1 VSPRELDATFLDDV
15 DGLEAADTG
24 NMLLATASSA
34 AQVREA
40 ATACD
45 DAGLR
50 RIRDEGRPRA
60 VVVLGSGTAALTGDL
75 LAALAAPGSPTPVL
89 VVRGPDLPAWVGAAD
104 LAIAVSA
111 SGKAAETLAAADEAI
126 RRGARLVTVS
136 AEGSPLDLRGE
147 QASAPHVVV
156 PGGRPARASLWSMA
170 VPVLLAADA
179 LGLISVPPQAI
190 EATAEI
196 LVRYAERCRP
206 SYESF
211 LNPGKTFA
219 VDLVGTLPLVWG
231 TPPVGG
237 LAANRL
243 AAQLTRNA
251 KLPALP
257 GVLPEVLHT
266 VLGCFDGVFGSGL
279 PAARPT
285 DPLEDLFRDRAEDED
300 EEEEVEPQLK
310 LVLLRD
316 NRELPAMAARAE
328 AAAVLAQERGIAVT
342 SLLAEGDSPLERFAS
357 LVALGDY
364 ASVYLALLEGV
375 DPSDDGAAS
384 ELAARLLP

>member
-1 VSPRELDATFLDDV
+1 VNKPLDETFLDDV
-15 DGLEAADTG
+15 EAMQAADTG
-24 NMLLATASSA
+24 QMLLAAATSA

-40 ATACD
+40 ATACA
-45 DAGLR
+45 DAGLHR
-50 RIRDEGRPRA
+50 VADEGRPRA

-75 LAALAAPGSPTPVL
+75 LAGLAAAGSPTPVL

-111 SGKAAETLAAADEAI
+111 SGRAVETLAATDEAI
-126 RRGARLVTVS
+126 RRGSRLVTVS
-136 AEGSPLDLRGE
+136 AAGSPLDLRGE
-147 QASAPHVVV
+147 QASAPHVAV
-156 PGGRPARASLWSMA
+156 PGERSARSSLWAMA

-179 LGLISVPPQAI
+179 LSLISLPPEAI
-190 EATAEI
+190 EATAEV

-211 LNPGKTFA
+211 LNPAKTFA
-219 VDLVGTLPLVWG
+219 VELAGGLPLIWG

-237 LAANRL
+237 LAAARL

-257 GVLPEVLHT
+257 GVLPEALHT
-266 VLGCFDGVFGSGL
+266 VLGCFDGVFGAGL
-279 PAARPT
+279 PGART
-285 DPLEDLFRDRAEDED
+285 VDPLEAMFRDRVDEGD
-300 EEEEVEPQLK
+300 ADPRLR

-316 NRELPAMAARAE
+316 NREQPSIAARAD
-328 AAAVLAQERGIAVT
+328 AAAELAQERGIAVT

-375 DPSDDGAAS
+375 DPSDDGAMS
-384 ELAARLLP
+384 ELAARLAP

>member
-1 VSPRELDATFLDDV
+1 MRSTPACAGSPRRAGRAPSSCSGPARRRWPAT
-15 DGLEAADTG
+15 
-24 NMLLATASSA
+24 
-34 AQVREA
+34 
-40 ATACD
+40 CW
-45 DAGLR
+45 
-50 RIRDEGRPRA
+50 PR
-60 VVVLGSGTAALTGDL
+60 SPP
-75 LAALAAPGSPTPVL
+75 PGSPTPVL
-89 VVRGPDLPAWVGAAD
+89 VVRGNELPAWVGAAD

-111 SGKAAETLAAADEAI
+111 SGRAAETLAATDEAI

-179 LGLISVPPQAI
+179 LGLISVPPDAL
-190 EATAEI
+190 EATAEV

-211 LNPGKTFA
+211 LNPAKTFA
-219 VDLVGTLPLVWG
+219 VDLAGTLPLVWG

-237 LAANRL
+237 LAASRL

-251 KLPALP
+251 KVPALP
-257 GVLPEVLHT
+257 GVLPEALHT

-279 PAARPT
+279 PTARGRSTRSRRCSATARTTRRGRSSPSSSWSCCGTTASCRRSRPAPT
-285 DPLEDLFRDRAEDED
+285 PR
-300 EEEEVEPQLK
+300 PS
-310 LVLLRD
+310 
-316 NRELPAMAARAE
+316 
-328 AAAVLAQERGIAVT
+328 LAQERGIAVT

-364 ASVYLALLEGV
+364 ASVYLALLEGI

-384 ELAARLLP
+384 QLAARLAP

>member
-1 VSPRELDATFLDDV
+1 MSRPLDETFLDDV
-15 DGLEAADTG
+15 EAMEAADSG
-24 NMLLATASSA
+24 QMLLAAATSA

-40 ATACD
+40 ATASA
-45 DAGLR
+45 DAGLHR
-50 RIRDEGRPRA
+50 VADEGRPRA
-60 VVVLGSGTAALTGDL
+60 VVILGSGTAALTGDL
-75 LAALAAPGSPTPVL
+75 LAGLAAPGSPTPVL

-111 SGKAAETLAAADEAI
+111 SGRAAETLAATDEAI
-126 RRGARLVTVS
+126 RRGTRLVTVS
-136 AEGSPLDLRGE
+136 AAGSPLDLRGE
-147 QASAPHVVV
+147 QASAQHVAV
-156 PGGRPARASLWSMA
+156 PGGRSARSSLWAMA

-179 LGLISVPPQAI
+179 LKLISVPPEAI

-211 LNPGKTFA
+211 LNPAKTFA
-219 VDLVGTLPLVWG
+219 VELAGGLPLVWG

-237 LAANRL
+237 LAAARL

-257 GVLPEVLHT
+257 GVLPEALHT
-266 VLGCFDGVFGSGL
+266 VLGCFDGVFGAGL
-279 PAARPT
+279 PGARPV
-285 DPLEDLFRDRAEDED
+285 DPLEAMFRDRAEEED
-300 EEEEVEPQLK
+300 SDPRLR

-316 NRELPAMAARAE
+316 NRELPAIAARAE
-328 AAAVLAQERGIAVT
+328 AAAELAGERGIAVT

-375 DPSDDGAAS
+375 DPSDDGAMSA
-384 ELAARLLP
+384 LAARLQP

>member
-1 VSPRELDATFLDDV
+1 MSRPLDETFLDDV
-15 DGLEAADTG
+15 EAIEAADTG
-24 NMLLATASSA
+24 AMLVATATSA

-40 ATACD
+40 ATACL

-50 RIRDEGRPRA
+50 RVADEGRPRA

-75 LAALAAPGSPTPVL
+75 LVALAAPGSPTPVL

-111 SGKAAETLAAADEAI
+111 SGRAAETLAATDEAI
-126 RRGARLVTVS
+126 RRGTRLVTVS

-147 QASAPHVVV
+147 QASAQHVVV
-156 PGGRPARASLWSMA
+156 PGNRPARSSLWSMA

-179 LGLISVPPQAI
+179 LGLISVPPDAV

-211 LNPGKTFA
+211 LNPAKTFA
-219 VDLVGTLPLVWG
+219 VELAGGLPLVWG

-237 LAANRL
+237 LAAARL

-257 GVLPEVLHT
+257 GVLPEALHT
-266 VLGCFDGVFGSGL
+266 VLGCFDGVFGAGL
-279 PAARPT
+279 PTARPV
-285 DPLEDLFRDRAEDED
+285 DPLEALFADRADDED
-300 EEEEVEPQLK
+300 DDTEPQLR

-316 NRELPAMAARAE
+316 NRELPAIAARAE
-328 AAAVLAQERGIAVT
+328 AAAELAVERGIHVT

-375 DPSDDGAAS
+375 DPSDDGAMS
-384 ELAARLLP
+384 ELSGRLLP

>member
-285 DPLEDLFRDRAEDED
+285 DPLEDLFRDRAEDE
-300 EEEEVEPQLK
+300 EEEVEPQLK

>member
-1 VSPRELDATFLDDV
+1 VSPKPLNATLLDDV
-15 DGLEAADTG
+15 EALEAADTG
-24 NMLLATASSA
+24 EMLLATASSA

-40 ATACD
+40 ATACA
-45 DAGLR
+45 DAGLV
-50 RIRDEGRPRA
+50 RIAEEGRPRA

-104 LAIAVSA
+104 LAIAVST
-111 SGKAAETLAAADEAI
+111 SGKAAETLSAVDEAI

-136 AEGSPLDLRGE
+136 AEGSPLDQRGE
-147 QASAPHVVV
+147 QANAPHVVV
-156 PGGRPARASLWSMA
+156 PGSRPARASLWSMA
-170 VPVLLAADA
+170 LPVLLAADA
-179 LGLISVPPQAI
+179 LGLISVPPAAI

-211 LNPGKTFA
+211 LNPAKTFA
-219 VDLVGTLPLVWG
+219 VDLAGALPLVWG

-266 VLGCFDGVFGSGL
+266 VLGVFDGVFGSGL
-279 PAARPT
+279 PTARPS
-285 DPLEDLFRDRAEDED
+285 DPLEDLFRDRVEDADED
-300 EEEEVEPQLK
+300 VEPKLK

-316 NRELPAMAARAE
+316 NRELPAIAARAE
-328 AAAVLAQERGIAVT
+328 AAAGLAQERGIAVT
-342 SLLAEGDSPLERFAS
+342 SLLAEGESPLERFAS

-384 ELAARLLP
+384 HLAARLLP

>member
-1 VSPRELDATFLDDV
+1 VTQPLDESFLDDV
-15 DGLEAADTG
+15 GALEAADVG
-24 NMLLATASSA
+24 GMLLATATSA

-40 ATACD
+40 ATACA

-50 RIRDEGRPRA
+50 TIAVEGRPRA

-75 LAALAAPGSPTPVL
+75 LAGLAAAGSPTPVL

-111 SGKAAETLAAADEAI
+111 SGRATETLAATDEAI
-126 RRGARLVTVS
+126 RRGARLVTIS

-156 PGGRPARASLWSMA
+156 PGDRPARSSLWSMA
-170 VPVLLAADA
+170 VPVLLTADA
-179 LGLISVPPQAI
+179 LGLISVPPDAI

-211 LNPGKTFA
+211 LNPAKTFA
-219 VDLVGTLPLVWG
+219 VDLAGSLPLVWG

-257 GVLPEVLHT
+257 GVLPEALHT
-266 VLGCFDGVFGSGL
+266 VLGCFDGAFGTGL
-279 PAARPT
+279 PASKSS
-285 DPLEDLFRDRAEDED
+285 DPLEELFRDRADDE
-300 EEEEVEPQLK
+300 VAAEPRLR

-316 NRELPAMAARAE
+316 NRELPAIAARAE
-328 AAAVLAQERGIAVT
+328 AAVALANERAIPVT
-342 SLLAEGDSPLERFAS
+342 PLLAEGDSPLERFAS

-364 ASVYLALLEGV
+364 ASVYLALLEGL
-375 DPSDDGAAS
+375 DPSDDGAMS
-384 ELAARLLP
+384 ELAARLQP

>member
-1 VSPRELDATFLDDV
+1 MSPKPLNATLLDDV
-15 DGLEAADTG
+15 EALEAADTG
-24 NMLLATASSA
+24 EMLLATASSA

-40 ATACD
+40 ATACA
-45 DAGLR
+45 DAGLV
-50 RIRDEGRPRA
+50 RIAEEGRPRA

-104 LAIAVSA
+104 LAIAVST
-111 SGKAAETLAAADEAI
+111 SGKAAETLSAVDEAI

-136 AEGSPLDLRGE
+136 AEGSPLDQRGE
-147 QASAPHVVV
+147 QANAPHVVV
-156 PGGRPARASLWSMA
+156 PGSRPARASLWSMA
-170 VPVLLAADA
+170 LPVLLAADA
-179 LGLISVPPQAI
+179 LGLISVPPAAI

-211 LNPGKTFA
+211 LNPAKTFA
-219 VDLVGTLPLVWG
+219 VDLAGALPLVWG

-266 VLGCFDGVFGSGL
+266 VLGVFDGVFGSGL
-279 PAARPT
+279 PTARPS
-285 DPLEDLFRDRAEDED
+285 DPLEDLFRDRVEDADED
-300 EEEEVEPQLK
+300 VEPKLK

-316 NRELPAMAARAE
+316 NRELPAIAARAE
-328 AAAVLAQERGIAVT
+328 AAAGLAQERGIAVT

-384 ELAARLLP
+384 HLAARLLP

>member
-1 VSPRELDATFLDDV
+1 MSPQPLNATLLDDV
-15 DGLEAADTG
+15 EALEAADTG
-24 NMLLATASSA
+24 GMLLATATSA

-40 ATACD
+40 ATACA
-45 DAGLR
+45 DAGLA
-50 RIRDEGRPRA
+50 RIAREGRPRA

-75 LAALAAPGSPTPVL
+75 LAALAAAGSPTPVL

-104 LAIAVSA
+104 LAIAVST
-111 SGKAAETLAAADEAI
+111 SGKAAETLAAADEAV

-147 QASAPHVVV
+147 QANAPHVVV

-179 LGLISVPPQAI
+179 LGLISVPPAAI

-219 VDLVGTLPLVWG
+219 IELADALPLVWG

-279 PAARPT
+279 PSSRPS
-285 DPLEDLFRDRAEDED
+285 DPLEDLFRDRAQDAD
-300 EEEEVEPQLK
+300 DEVEPKLK

-316 NRELPAMAARAE
+316 NREVPAIAARAE
-328 AAAVLAQERGIAVT
+328 AAAILAQERGIAVT
-342 SLLAEGDSPLERFAS
+342 SLLAEGESPLERFAS

>member
-1 VSPRELDATFLDDV
+1 MPLDQGILDDV
-15 DGLEAADTG
+15 EALETADTG
-24 NMLLATASSA
+24 SMLLATATSA

-40 ATACD
+40 ATACA
-45 DAGLR
+45 DAGLH
-50 RIRDEGRPRA
+50 RIAGEGRPRA
-60 VVVLGSGTAALTGDL
+60 VVVLGSGTAALAGDL
-75 LAALAAPGSPTPVL
+75 LATLAAPGSPTPVL
-89 VVRGPDLPAWVGAAD
+89 VVRGNELPAWVGAAD

-111 SGKAAETLAAADEAI
+111 SGRAAETLAATDEAI

-156 PGGRPARASLWSMA
+156 PGDRPARASLWSMA

-179 LGLISVPPQAI
+179 LGMLSVPADAI
-190 EATAEI
+190 EATAEV

-211 LNPGKTFA
+211 LNPAKTFA
-219 VDLVGTLPLVWG
+219 VDLAGTLPLVWG

-237 LAANRL
+237 LAASRL

-251 KLPALP
+251 KVPALP
-257 GVLPEVLHT
+257 GVLPEALHT

-279 PAARPT
+279 PGTRPI
-285 DPLEDLFRDRAEDED
+285 DPLEALFRDRGDDADED
-300 EEEEVEPQLK
+300 SEPQLK

-316 NRELPAMAARAE
+316 NRELPAIARACRRRGCARAGAGHRRDV
-328 AAAVLAQERGIAVT
+328 AAGRGRQPARAVCLAGGAGGLRLGLPRPARG
-342 SLLAEGDSPLERFAS
+342 R
-357 LVALGDY
+357 
-364 ASVYLALLEGV
+364 
-375 DPSDDGAAS
+375 
-384 ELAARLLP
+384 

>member
-1 VSPRELDATFLDDV
+1 MSRRSLDPAFLDDV
-15 DGLEAADTG
+15 EGLEAADTG
-24 NMLLATASSA
+24 GMLLATATSA

-40 ATACD
+40 ATACT

-50 RIRDEGRPRA
+50 QIAAEGRPRA

-75 LAALAAPGSPTPVL
+75 LAALAAPASPTPVL

-111 SGKAAETLAAADEAI
+111 SGRAAETLAATDEAI

-179 LGLISVPPQAI
+179 LGLIGVPPQAI

-219 VDLVGTLPLVWG
+219 IELGDSLPLVWG

-237 LAANRL
+237 LAASRL

-257 GVLPEVLHT
+257 GVLPEALHT

-279 PAARPT
+279 PAARPS
-285 DPLEDLFRDRAEDED
+285 DPLEDLFRDRAADEDED
-300 EEEEVEPQLK
+300 EVEPRLK

-316 NRELPAMAARAE
+316 NRELPSIAARAE
-328 AAAVLAQERGIAVT
+328 AAAGLAQERGIAVT

-384 ELAARLLP
+384 QLAARLQP

>member
-1 VSPRELDATFLDDV
+1 MSRPLDETLLDDV
-15 DGLEAADTG
+15 EAMEAADTG
-24 NMLLATASSA
+24 QMLLAAASSA

-40 ATACD
+40 VTASA

-50 RIRDEGRPRA
+50 RVADEGRPRA

-75 LAALAAPGSPTPVL
+75 LAGLAAPGSPTPVL

-111 SGKAAETLAAADEAI
+111 SGRANETLAATDEAI

-136 AEGSPLDLRGE
+136 SAGSPLDLRGE
-147 QASAPHVVV
+147 QAGAQHVAV
-156 PGGRPARASLWSMA
+156 PGDRSARSSLWAMA

-179 LGLISVPPQAI
+179 LKLISVPPYAL

-211 LNPGKTFA
+211 LNPAKTFA
-219 VDLVGTLPLVWG
+219 LELARGLPLVWG

-237 LAANRL
+237 LAAARL

-251 KLPALP
+251 KLPALA
-257 GVLPEVLHT
+257 GVLPEALHT
-266 VLGCFDGVFGSGL
+266 VLGCFDGVFGAGL
-279 PAARPT
+279 PSGRPV
-285 DPLEDLFRDRAEDED
+285 DPLEALFADRVD
-300 EEEEVEPQLK
+300 EEVSEPQLR

-316 NRELPAMAARAE
+316 NHELSTIAARAD
-328 AAAVLAQERGIAVT
+328 AAAELAQERGIPVT

-375 DPSDDGAAS
+375 DPSDDGAMS
-384 ELAARLLP
+384 ELAARLT

>member
-1 VSPRELDATFLDDV
+1 MSPKPLNATLLDDV
-15 DGLEAADTG
+15 EALEAADTG
-24 NMLLATASSA
+24 EMLLATASSA

-40 ATACD
+40 ATACA
-45 DAGLR
+45 DAGLV
-50 RIRDEGRPRA
+50 RIAEEGRPRA

-104 LAIAVSA
+104 LAIAVST
-111 SGKAAETLAAADEAI
+111 SGKAAETLSAVDEAI

-136 AEGSPLDLRGE
+136 AEGSPLDQRGE
-147 QASAPHVVV
+147 QANAPHVVV
-156 PGGRPARASLWSMA
+156 PGSRPARASLWSMA
-170 VPVLLAADA
+170 LPVLLAADA
-179 LGLISVPPQAI
+179 LGLISVPPAAI

-211 LNPGKTFA
+211 LNPAKTFA
-219 VDLVGTLPLVWG
+219 VDLAGALPLVWG

-266 VLGCFDGVFGSGL
+266 VLGVFDGVFGSGL
-279 PAARPT
+279 PTARPS
-285 DPLEDLFRDRAEDED
+285 DPLEDLFRDRAEDADED
-300 EEEEVEPQLK
+300 VEPKLK

-316 NRELPAMAARAE
+316 NRELPAIAARAE
-328 AAAVLAQERGIAVT
+328 AAAGLAQERGIAVT

-384 ELAARLLP
+384 HLAARLLP

>member
-1 VSPRELDATFLDDV
+1 VSPKPLNATLLDDV
-15 DGLEAADTG
+15 EALEAADTG
-24 NMLLATASSA
+24 EMLLATASSA

-40 ATACD
+40 ATACA
-45 DAGLR
+45 DAGLV
-50 RIRDEGRPRA
+50 RIAEEGRPRA

-104 LAIAVSA
+104 LAIAVST
-111 SGKAAETLAAADEAI
+111 SGKAAETLSAVDEAI

-136 AEGSPLDLRGE
+136 AEGSPLDQRGE
-147 QASAPHVVV
+147 QANAPHVVV
-156 PGGRPARASLWSMA
+156 PGSRPARASLWSMA
-170 VPVLLAADA
+170 LPVLLAADA
-179 LGLISVPPQAI
+179 LGLISVPPAAI

-211 LNPGKTFA
+211 LNPAKTFA
-219 VDLVGTLPLVWG
+219 VDLAGALPLVWG

-266 VLGCFDGVFGSGL
+266 VLGVFDGVFGSGL
-279 PAARPT
+279 PTARPS
-285 DPLEDLFRDRAEDED
+285 DPLEDLFRDRAEDADED
-300 EEEEVEPQLK
+300 VEPKLK

-316 NRELPAMAARAE
+316 NRELPAIAARAE
-328 AAAVLAQERGIAVT
+328 AAAGLAQERGIAVT

-384 ELAARLLP
+384 HLAARLLP

>member
-1 VSPRELDATFLDDV
+1 VSPKPLDATLLDDV
-15 DGLEAADTG
+15 EALEAADTG
-24 NMLLATASSA
+24 EMLLATASSA

-40 ATACD
+40 ATACA
-45 DAGLR
+45 DAGLV
-50 RIRDEGRPRA
+50 RIAEEGRPRA

-104 LAIAVSA
+104 LAIAVST
-111 SGKAAETLAAADEAI
+111 SGKAAETLSAVDEAI

-136 AEGSPLDLRGE
+136 AEGSPLDQRGE
-147 QASAPHVVV
+147 QANAPHVVV
-156 PGGRPARASLWSMA
+156 PGSRPARASLWSMA
-170 VPVLLAADA
+170 LPVLLAADA
-179 LGLISVPPQAI
+179 LGLISVPPAAI

-211 LNPGKTFA
+211 LNPAKTFA
-219 VDLVGTLPLVWG
+219 VDLAGALPLVWG

-266 VLGCFDGVFGSGL
+266 VLGVFDGVFGSGL
-279 PAARPT
+279 PTARPS
-285 DPLEDLFRDRAEDED
+285 DPLEDLFRDRAEDGDED
-300 EEEEVEPQLK
+300 VEPKLK

-316 NRELPAMAARAE
+316 NRELPAIAARAE
-328 AAAVLAQERGIAVT
+328 AAAGLAQERGIAVT

-384 ELAARLLP
+384 HLAARLLP

>member
-1 VSPRELDATFLDDV
+1 MSPLDESFLDDV
-15 DGLEAADTG
+15 EGLEAADTG
-24 NMLLATASSA
+24 GMLLATATSA

-50 RIRDEGRPRA
+50 RVAEEGRPRA
-60 VVVLGSGTAALTGDL
+60 IVVLGSGTAALTGDL
-75 LAALAAPGSPTPVL
+75 LAGLAAPGSPTPVL

-111 SGKAAETLAAADEAI
+111 SGRAAETLSATDEAI
-126 RRGARLVTVS
+126 RRGTRLVTVS

-147 QASAPHVVV
+147 QAGAQHVVV

-170 VPVLLAADA
+170 IPVLLTADA
-179 LGLISVPPQAI
+179 LHLISVPPEAI
-190 EATAEI
+190 EATAEV

-219 VDLVGTLPLVWG
+219 VDLAGCLPLVWG

-237 LAANRL
+237 LAATRL

-257 GVLPEVLHT
+257 GVLPEALHT

-279 PAARPT
+279 PTVRPT
-285 DPLEDLFRDRAEDED
+285 DPLEALFADRAEDED
-300 EEEEVEPQLK
+300 EPAEPQLR

-316 NRELPAMAARAE
+316 NRELPAIAARAD
-328 AAAVLAQERGIAVT
+328 AAAELALERGIPVT

-384 ELAARLLP
+384 QLAARLMP

>member
-1 VSPRELDATFLDDV
+1 MTRQPLDAAILDDV
-15 DGLEAADTG
+15 EALDAADTG
-24 NMLLATASSA
+24 GMLLASASSA

-40 ATACD
+40 ATACN

-50 RIRDEGRPRA
+50 RIVAEGRPRA

-111 SGKAAETLAAADEAI
+111 SGKAAETLSATDEAI

-147 QASAPHVVV
+147 QANAPHIVV

-179 LGLISVPPQAI
+179 LNLFSVPPEAI
-190 EATAEI
+190 EATADV

-206 SYESF
+206 SYEGF
-211 LNPGKTFA
+211 LNPAKTLA
-219 VDLVGTLPLVWG
+219 IALADSLPLVWG
-231 TPPVGG
+231 TPPIGG
-237 LAANRL
+237 LAASRL

-257 GVLPEVLHT
+257 GVLPEALHT

-279 PAARPT
+279 PSARPS

-300 EEEEVEPQLK
+300 DREAEPRLK
-310 LVLLRD
+310 LVMLRD
-316 NRELPAMAARAE
+316 NRELPAIAARAE
-328 AAAVLAQERGIAVT
+328 AAAELARERGIVVT
-342 SLLAEGDSPLERFAS
+342 SLLAEGESPLERFAS

-384 ELAARLLP
+384 QLAARLQP